1 MKLNVNIKPHRQET
15 VTISTP
21 FIRLDALLKFKGE
34 AETGGQA
41 KQMIQDGLVKV
52 NGRPVPQEAKN
63 QARRCGDHP
72 AAPIIPYNNED
83 RMHGIDAYRNLEHL
97 VLDFDDV
104 NVIYGENCPG

>member
-52 NGRPVPQEAKN
+52 NGRPVPQEAKKLS
-63 QARRCGDHP
+63 P
-72 AAPIIPYNNED
+72 AMWWSSTAPIIPYSNED
-83 RMHGIDAYRNLEHL
+83 RTHGY
-97 VLDFDDV
+97 
-104 NVIYGENCPG
+104 